1 MLLFK
6 FVNNKVYLFFINFEL
21 LTKKHITFEE
31 QKNIDMKIFTKEM
44 LINAG
49 VTLAVVMVALYVH
62 DKYVT
67 PMLAPRSAS
76 ASTDGEA

>member
-1 MLLFK
+1 MNYLQKNILHLK
-6 FVNNKVYLFFINFEL
+6 NK
-21 LTKKHITFEE
+21 
-31 QKNIDMKIFTKEM
+31 KNIDMKIFTKEM

>member
-1 MLLFK
+1 LK
-6 FVNNKVYLFFINFEL
+6 NK
-21 LTKKHITFEE
+21 
-31 QKNIDMKIFTKEM
+31 KNIDMKIFTKEM

-62 DKYVT
+62 DRYVT